1 MELNNNGID
10 QNGMEQN
17 GIDPYSTVG
26 GGEEEKSYWM
36 DNWLD
41 LDKWSWWF
49 KYAAAYVVIVYVCL
63 IVYQIL
69 SPKETNIEK
78 LKNMIDRDEKWAEVQ
93 SSYINAPSPISEPE
107 KVTKAAQPHLAK
119 SVKPLGIFTY
129 LNETRIQLLTSIWE
143 WLRDNISDFIAR
155 RSARIGGAR

>member
-1 MELNNNGID
+1 MELNNNG
-10 QNGMEQN
+10 M
-17 GIDPYSTVG
+17 DPYSADG
-26 GGEEEKSYWM
+26 GGEEEKSSWL
-36 DNWLD
+36 DNWLN

-49 KYAAAYVVIVYVCL
+49 KYAAAYVVVVYVCL

-78 LKNMIDRDEKWAEVQ
+78 LKNIIDRDEKWAEVQ
-93 SSYINAPSPISEPE
+93 SSYNNTPGTKTEPE
-107 KVTKAAQPHLAK
+107 KVTTVAQPHLAK
-119 SVKPLGIFTY
+119 SVKPFGIFTY

-143 WLRDNISDFIAR
+143 WLRDHISDFIAR

>member
-1 MELNNNGID
+1 MELNNNRMD
-10 QNGMEQN
+10 QN
-17 GIDPYSTVG
+17 GIDMYSADG
-26 GGEEEKSYWM
+26 GGDQEKSSWL
-36 DNWLD
+36 DNWLN

-49 KYAAAYVVIVYVCL
+49 KYSAAYVVIVYVCL

-78 LKNMIDRDEKWAEVQ
+78 LKNMIDRDDKWAEVQ
-93 SSYINAPSPISEPE
+93 SAYNVKPGPKSEPE
-107 KVTKAAQPHLAK
+107 KVTTSAKPHLAK

-129 LNETRIQLLTSIWE
+129 LNEKRIQLLNSIWE

-155 RSARIGGAR
+155 RRVRIGGAR

>member
-1 MELNNNGID
+1 MELNNNGMD
-10 QNGMEQN
+10 HNGM
-17 GIDPYSTVG
+17 DPYSADG
-26 GGEEEKSYWM
+26 GGEEEKSSWL
-36 DNWLD
+36 DNWLN

-49 KYAAAYVVIVYVCL
+49 KYAAAYVVVVYACL

-93 SSYINAPSPISEPE
+93 SSYNNTPSPKTEPE
-107 KVTKAAQPHLAK
+107 KVDAAAKPHLAK
-119 SVKPLGIFTY
+119 SVKPFGIFTY
-129 LNETRIQLLTSIWE
+129 LNEIRIQLLTSIWE